1 MRALVAPLISEGVD
15 ATVSKPVR
23 EAVSAIEGLTE
34 TKDRVNYKDVASILE
49 IDKGSA
55 RRRVLK
61 AISAGYVVN
70 EQPKRSQPADLKLA
84 DPMPD
89 DSESLPSVQRL
100 HDCMQYWGDIDP
112 PLPEEDFDEA

>member
-1 MRALVAPLISEGVD
+1 M
-15 ATVSKPVR
+15 
-23 EAVSAIEGLTE
+23 
-34 TKDRVNYKDVASILE
+34 NYRDVASILE

-55 RRRVLK
+55 LRRVRK
-61 AISAGYVVN
+61 AISAGYAVN
-70 EQPKRSQPADLKLA
+70 AQTKRGQPADLKLA
-84 DPMPD
+84 DPMPN